1 MRKSVMPSFA
11 KNVTATSGRRRLAA
25 VAATVVLAG
34 SVQLMTAE
42 ASWACGSGNTAAAE
56 AKPVTPASAHQGTLG
71 AGFFMTP
78 DGQSITAGGAKAEIG
93 LEVGNFTGAPY
104 ENVAPVIAIYNPE
117 GSNRLEDFT
126 VEAASEHSG
135 WKKLT
140 LRHGCDP
147 TIIADTSSLKTKQLT
162 DGHATHFAFRVSVSA
177 NAAADLKSFQVY
189 LGGKA
194 DGYPIEQSGS
204 HTYKVL
210 RTPAPAK
217 PATTAKPAAKPTTS
231 AKPTAKPAAPKSA
244 APVAPVE
251 DKTQTPATPK
261 ATPTASATTGPATT
275 APATTAPAGTPELA
289 QTGAGTPNGFLA
301 AASAAFVALGAGVL
315 IAVRR
320 LRPQR

>member
-1 MRKSVMPSFA
+1 MG
-11 KNVTATSGRRRLAA
+11 VT
-25 VAATVVLAG
+25 
-34 SVQLMTAE
+34 
-42 ASWACGSGNTAAAE
+42 
-56 AKPVTPASAHQGTLG
+56 
-71 AGFFMTP
+71 
-78 DGQSITAGGAKAEIG
+78 
-93 LEVGNFTGAPY
+93 NFTGAPY
-104 ENVAPVIAIYNPE
+104 ENVGPGIAIFNPE
-117 GSNRLEDFT
+117 GSTRLEDFT
-126 VEAASEHSG
+126 VEAATEHG

-177 NAAADLKSFQVY
+177 NAAADLKSFEVY

-194 DGYPIEQSGS
+194 DGYPLERGGT

-210 RTPAPAK
+210 RTAAPAK
-217 PATTAKPAAKPTTS
+217 PATTAKPAAKPTTT
-231 AKPTAKPAAPKSA
+231 AKPTTKPAAPKSA

-251 DKTQTPATPK
+251 DKTPTAAQTPATPK
-261 ATPTASATTGPATT
+261 ATPTASATT

-315 IAVRR
+315 FAVRR

>member
-42 ASWACGSGNTAAAE
+42 ASSACGSGNTAAAE
-56 AKPVTPASAHQGTLG
+56 AKPVTPASAHKGDLT
-71 AGFFMTP
+71 AGFHMTP

-93 LEVGNFTGAPY
+93 VGVTNFTGAPY
-104 ENVAPVIAIYNPE
+104 ENVGPMIAIFNPK
-117 GSNRLEDFT
+117 GATRLEDFT
-126 VEAASEHSG
+126 VEAATAGG
-135 WKKLT
+135 WKRLS
-140 LRHGCDP
+140 LHHGCDP

-162 DGHATHFAFRVSVSA
+162 DGRATHFAFRVSVSA
-177 NAAADLKSFQVY
+177 NAAADLKSFEVY
-189 LGGKA
+189 IGGKA
-194 DGYPIEQSGS
+194 DGYPGEHGGT
-204 HTYKVL
+204 HTYTVV

-261 ATPTASATTGPATT
+261 ATPTASATTAPATT

>member
-1 MRKSVMPSFA
+1 MRKSVMPSFT
-11 KNVTATSGRRRLAA
+11 KNITAPSGRRRLATLAA
-25 VAATVVLAG
+25 VVVLAG

-42 ASWACGSGNTAAAE
+42 ASWACGSGKAAAE
-56 AKPVTPASAHQGTLG
+56 AKPVTPASAHQGNLT

-93 LEVGNFTGAPY
+93 LEVANFTGAPY
-104 ENVAPVIAIYNPE
+104 ENVAPGIAIFNPE
-117 GSNRLEDFT
+117 GSTRLEDFT
-126 VEAASEHSG
+126 VEAATDHG

-140 LRHGCDP
+140 LRHSCDP
-147 TIIADTSSLKTKQLT
+147 AIIADTSSLKTKQLT
-162 DGHATHFAFRVSVSA
+162 DDHVTHFGFRISVSA
-177 NAAADLKSFQVY
+177 NAAADLKGFEVY

-194 DGYPIEQSGS
+194 DGYPVAQGGT

-210 RTPAPAK
+210 RTAAPAK
-217 PATTAKPAAKPTTS
+217 PTTTAKPAAKPTTT
-231 AKPTAKPAAPKSA
+231 AKPATKPAAPKSA

-251 DKTQTPATPK
+251 DKTPTAAQTPATPK
-261 ATPTASATTGPATT
+261 ATPT

>member
-11 KNVTATSGRRRLAA
+11 KNITAPSSRRRLATLAA
-25 VAATVVLAG
+25 VVVLAG

-42 ASWACGSGNTAAAE
+42 ASWACGSGKAAAAE
-56 AKPVTPASAHQGTLG
+56 AKPVTPASAHQGNLA

-104 ENVAPVIAIYNPE
+104 ENVAPGIAIFNPG
-117 GSNRLEDFT
+117 GSTRLEDFT
-126 VEAASEHSG
+126 VEAATDHGG

-147 TIIADTSSLKTKQLT
+147 AIIADTSSLKTKQLT
-162 DGHATHFAFRVSVSA
+162 DGHVTHFAFRVSVSA
-177 NAAADLKSFQVY
+177 NAAADLKGFEVY
-189 LGGKA
+189 LGAKA
-194 DGYPIEQSGS
+194 DGYPAESGGRHS
-204 HTYKVL
+204 YKVL
-210 RTPAPAK
+210 RTAAPAK
-217 PATTAKPAAKPTTS
+217 PTTTAKPAAKPTTT
-231 AKPTAKPAAPKSA
+231 ATPTTKAAAPKSA

-251 DKTQTPATPK
+251 GKTPTAAQTPATPK
-261 ATPTASATTGPATT
+261 ATPT